1 MWNTCRTSPVP
12 SFCRNPSSLMR
23 YPSKSATSHSP
34 STVLVH
40 SESSPLDLN
49 TTDLVRCVTMDN
61 RCVLLDS
68 MYDQYVRIMEDYNA
82 SCLAIQRQYR

>member
-1 MWNTCRTSPVP
+1 
-12 SFCRNPSSLMR
+12 
-23 YPSKSATSHSP
+23 
-34 STVLVH
+34 
-40 SESSPLDLN
+40 
-49 TTDLVRCVTMDN
+49 MDN